1 MNTEEIHNKYIAPT
15 YGNRGLNI
23 VKGDGVYLYDDRG
36 KKYID
41 CFSNIGVNILGY
53 NHPEITKT
61 VCNQMQKL
69 SNLHGSFMNSERT
82 LFAKK
87 LVESSMLD
95 KVFFCNSGTEAVEA
109 AIKFVRLAT
118 GKTELIA
125 ARMGYHGKTM
135 GSLSLTKT
143 MKKYN
148 EPYMPLLEGVKHF
161 TYNDIESLKEV
172 MSDKTAAVIL
182 EPIQGEG
189 GIKIP
194 DNDFFRQVRKL
205 CDEHDALLVIDE
217 IQTGMGR
224 TGKLFAI
231 EHYDVKP
238 DIMCLA
244 KGLGGGVPIGATLV
258 TDRVSEKLFGG
269 CHTNTFGGNPLACAA
284 GLTTLDVIENDSL
297 VENAEE
303 VGNYFM
309 PELRKLNSPLIR
321 EVRGKGLMIAVE
333 LKTKCTKY
341 AKLLQENGVIVI
353 PTLANI
359 LRFLPPIT
367 FTKENVAEVINVM
380 KQGFS

>member
-143 MKKYN
+143 MKKYSRK
-148 EPYMPLLEGVKHF
+148 EPRSSCS
-161 TYNDIESLKEV
+161 DIPV
-172 MSDKTAAVIL
+172 YTH
-182 EPIQGEG
+182 
-189 GIKIP
+189 
-194 DNDFFRQVRKL
+194 NN
-205 CDEHDALLVIDE
+205 
-217 IQTGMGR
+217 
-224 TGKLFAI
+224 
-231 EHYDVKP
+231 
-238 DIMCLA
+238 CL
-244 KGLGGGVPIGATLV
+244 I
-258 TDRVSEKLFGG
+258 
-269 CHTNTFGGNPLACAA
+269 
-284 GLTTLDVIENDSL
+284 
-297 VENAEE
+297 
-303 VGNYFM
+303 
-309 PELRKLNSPLIR
+309 
-321 EVRGKGLMIAVE
+321 
-333 LKTKCTKY
+333 
-341 AKLLQENGVIVI
+341 
-353 PTLANI
+353 
-359 LRFLPPIT
+359 
-367 FTKENVAEVINVM
+367 
-380 KQGFS
+380 